1 MDGFKMK
8 KETFKFL
15 KENIKDGRLYYRIN
29 SKKIGQVVG
38 ILNRINYKTA
48 YVLIPKLGKIKEIS
62 IKRSKLNPPTKKELN
77 EAISGISGILIIE
90 AL

>member
-1 MDGFKMK
+1 MK

-15 KENIKDGRLYYRIN
+15 KENIKDGRLYY
-29 SKKIGQVVG
+29 
-38 ILNRINYKTA
+38 RINYKTA